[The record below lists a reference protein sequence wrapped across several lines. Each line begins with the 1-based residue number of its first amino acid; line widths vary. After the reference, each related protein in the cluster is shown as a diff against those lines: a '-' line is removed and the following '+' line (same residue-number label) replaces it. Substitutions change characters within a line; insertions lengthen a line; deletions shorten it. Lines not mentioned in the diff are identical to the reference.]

1 VRIREA
7 EHAHP
12 SSGLHSN
19 SPSPSFNAILL
30 ISARKSKVGQ
40 LPFPNMDHQGPLD
53 VETVKN
59 LLGILHDNLNK
70 RQTELHDLMVS
81 SFQELSGVKS
91 ELSEQKPLL
100 TSLAEQLLGLQTG
113 IDAVIKSVGEVSQT
127 LSFEALSLNL
137 ID

>member
-1 VRIREA
+1 
-7 EHAHP
+7 
-12 SSGLHSN
+12 
-19 SPSPSFNAILL
+19 
-30 ISARKSKVGQ
+30 
-40 LPFPNMDHQGPLD
+40 MDHQGPLD